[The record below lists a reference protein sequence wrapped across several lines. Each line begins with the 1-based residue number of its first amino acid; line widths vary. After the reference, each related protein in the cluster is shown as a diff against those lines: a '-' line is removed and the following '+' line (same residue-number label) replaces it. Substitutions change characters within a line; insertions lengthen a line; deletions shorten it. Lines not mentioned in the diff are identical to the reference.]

1 MLSQLLSRFLV
12 LWGAV
17 DSIESAESIF
27 TSVELESL
35 ELDLGAKV
43 DSRLESTFF
52 PRRADLGVEST
63 LSLLLSLLLEDLEAL
78 GVWDFA
84 LDPSCCNMSV

>member
-1 MLSQLLSRFLV
+1 M
-12 LWGAV
+12 LWGVV

-27 TSVELESL
+27 ASVGLESL
-35 ELDLGAKV
+35 ELDLGANV

-78 GVWDFA
+78 GVRDFA